1 MWSELGSKAVRYKG
15 KVLCANHKLRTTPP
29 DGRTNGIMYFTDEA
43 AVSIIEPPTYA
54 DNGA

>member
-29 DGRTNGIMYFTDEA
+29 DGRTDTDK
-43 AVSIIEPPTYA
+43 AVVSYNTPPTYA
-54 DNGA
+54 DSL